1 MYISAN
7 IWGIS
12 LTWFMILNM
21 EYILYKTH
29 FQEDK
34 RSLICI
40 ICHRFLKSLL
50 SFHKQWTL
58 FWQTSEEI
66 RFHNIFDFLIVVTW
80 ETTNVFEKFIPRFF
94 GHFLWYRH
102 VGPMINSCRICSCD
116 IGKEQFSC
124 SLSHTLFIYVV
135 GKHEQKVK
143 ETTTG
148 DNFEKKEKQ
157 LSQVLFQRRT
167 YYSDTSQKKK

>member
-1 MYISAN
+1 
-7 IWGIS
+7 
-12 LTWFMILNM
+12 
-21 EYILYKTH
+21 
-29 FQEDK
+29 
-34 RSLICI
+34 
-40 ICHRFLKSLL
+40 
-50 SFHKQWTL
+50 
-58 FWQTSEEI
+58 
-66 RFHNIFDFLIVVTW
+66 
-80 ETTNVFEKFIPRFF
+80 
-94 GHFLWYRH
+94 
-102 VGPMINSCRICSCD
+102 MINSCRICSCD

-167 YYSDTSQKKK
+167 YYSDTSQKKKIRIAHFCCANVLSESHQKFLLDYLQHIAHF